1 MSKTI
6 FTELLMTEYLLCFM
20 NFAAKKQKMVTFVS
34 ATTLSLY
41 RPVSLL
47 CMTNT

>member
-20 NFAAKKQKMVTFVS
+20 NFAARKQKMVTFLS
-34 ATTLSLY
+34 ATTDLSLY
-41 RPVSLL
+41 SV
-47 CMTNT
+47 